1 MKRIGLL
8 ILLAVGLVAVV
19 QPATAQVSSV
29 PARVQTERLVMLEGP
44 DVGAAVVG
52 ELLRDTIIIIE
63 GRENVIGNGGIW
75 VYGSVDGKLG
85 WVDSGY
91 LRLPT
96 GIKIDQLPIIDITT
110 TAPIQTTVPLLPIGR
125 TWNDVN
131 LRQGPGLTYTII
143 GLVPVNTDLNLT
155 GRTDD
160 GTWVQVYNET
170 YEGWLFAELLDIP
183 LGVESLPVIAAAEAT
198 FQPVGSSAVTV
209 TDVNLRSAPGLSA
222 EIVAILAPR
231 TPLTILEADG
241 DWIRVQA
248 GGTDGWVFRALIQTE
263 DGSAP
268 PPADSGSTT
277 ISSTATGGFYTF
289 PMGVSPGGV
298 AEDNDTDG
306 RINPYMYMATGIIY
320 CIDGNGYVDTGS
332 YSGGGVLVYLYY
344 APVQGVVFFSPESEI
359 RAVGIPAAPTLIRA
373 EGGFA
378 FYRLPN
384 GNFQMNGPNTDGSIF
399 SFEWNG
405 CQVNPITQ

>member
-1 MKRIGLL
+1 MKRIGLI
-8 ILLAVGLVAVV
+8 ILLSLGLVATV
-19 QPATAQVSSV
+19 QPAAAQVSSV
-29 PARVQTERLVMLEGP
+29 PARVQTDRLVMLEAP
-44 DVGAAVVG
+44 EVGAAVLG
-52 ELLRDTIIIIE
+52 ELLRDTIIILE

-75 VYGSVDGKLG
+75 VYGSVDGTLG

-96 GIKIDQLPIIDITT
+96 GIKIDQLPIIDIS
-110 TAPIQTTVPLLPIGR
+110 APAPLQTSVPLTPVGR

-131 LRQGPGLTYTII
+131 LRQGPGLTYTITSI
-143 GLVPVNTDLNLT
+143 VPINTDLNLT
-155 GRTDD
+155 GRTAD
-160 GTWVQVYNET
+160 GTWVQVYNDL

-183 LGVESLPVIAAAEAT
+183 LGVEALPVIAAADAT
-198 FQPVGSSAVTV
+198 LQPLGSGAVTV

-222 EIVAILAPR
+222 EVVAILAPR

-248 GGTDGWVFRALIQTE
+248 GGVEGWVFRALIQTD

-268 PPADSGSTT
+268 PPSDGGSVTVPPT
-277 ISSTATGGFYTF
+277 TGGFYDF
-289 PMGVSPGGV
+289 PMGVQPGGV

-320 CIDGNGYVDTGS
+320 CIDGNGYVDTGT
-332 YSGGGVLVYLYY
+332 YAGGGILVYLYY
-344 APVQGVVFFSPESEI
+344 APVQGVIFFSPEGEI
-359 RAVGIPAAPTLIRA
+359 NAVGVPSSPTLIRA

-378 FYRLPN
+378 FYRLPS
-384 GNFQMNGPNTDGSIF
+384 GNFLMNGPNTDGSIF